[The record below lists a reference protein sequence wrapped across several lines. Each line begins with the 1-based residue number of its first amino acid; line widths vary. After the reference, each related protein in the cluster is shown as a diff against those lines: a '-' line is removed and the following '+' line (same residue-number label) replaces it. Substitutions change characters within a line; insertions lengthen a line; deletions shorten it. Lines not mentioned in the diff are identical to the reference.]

1 MIEMMKAQVA
11 SVNAPDAPIGMSVA
25 GPVRPLSLG
34 TAVPAG
40 TARSAGAKAVITAH
54 ASTALVDRGRLG
66 GEWARMWKQTWAFG
80 GGMAGRTVTTLDD
93 DGYSTTGLRHR
104 RPPN

>member
-11 SVNAPDAPIGMSVA
+11 SVNALDAPFGMSVA

-34 TAVPAG
+34 IAVPVG
-40 TARSAGAKAVITAH
+40 TAGSVGAKAVITAH
-54 ASTALVDRGRLG
+54 VAKQLLG
-66 GEWARMWKQTWAFG
+66 GEWARMWQQTWAFG

-104 RPPN
+104 RPPT